1 MVLTKKEHS
10 SKNIGA
16 EPVNFSNGNT
26 AQLLRASSDI
36 EIERIVKTLNLPPSR
51 GVLVINGG
59 TKKFDLDIK
68 EKLDNLFTEIARYVV
83 EEKITVITGG
93 TNAGIFSILGEAF
106 QQCGNPTAPCIGVT
120 IGRVGLE
127 QLEPHHTH
135 FVLVEGDNWGDE
147 TPVMYGLVEA
157 LAKHCPSLAIYAGG
171 GSGAI
176 SEMLQNVLQK
186 REMVLIAG
194 SKRSTDTVIA
204 AYSEETSNRDK
215 RIERIVSEGQLTI
228 FSINQPPIEL
238 SALIRSRLSNE
249 ND

>member
-1 MVLTKKEHS
+1 MVLTKKRHS
-10 SKNIGA
+10 AKNIEA
-16 EPVNFSNGNT
+16 EPVSFSNGNM
-26 AQLLRASSDI
+26 AQLLRVSSDI

-59 TKKFDLDIK
+59 TKKFDLEIG
-68 EKLDNLFTEIARYVV
+68 EQLANLFHELVRYVV

-93 TNAGIFSILGEAF
+93 TNAGIFSIWGEAL
-106 QQCGNPTAPCIGVT
+106 QKYGKPAAPCIGVT
-120 IGRVGLE
+120 IRVGLE

-147 TPVMYGLVEA
+147 TAVMYGLVEA

-186 REMVLIAG
+186 REIVLIAG

-215 RIERIVSEGQLTI
+215 RIEQIVSEGQLTI

-238 SALIRSRLSNE
+238 SGLIRNRLSSK